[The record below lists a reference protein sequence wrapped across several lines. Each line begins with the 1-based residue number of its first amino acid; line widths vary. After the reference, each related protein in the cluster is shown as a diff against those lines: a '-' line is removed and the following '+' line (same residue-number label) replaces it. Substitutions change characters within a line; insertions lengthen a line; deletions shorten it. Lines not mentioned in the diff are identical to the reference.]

1 MIIIYDTET
10 TGLPLWNK
18 PSEHPDQPRIVQL
31 AALLTDDDGN
41 KQASMDLLIRPDGFT
56 IPEEVTKI
64 HGISTER
71 ATACGVTISEA
82 LSVFFSLWSCAS
94 LRIGHGQ
101 AFDER
106 MVRIEMKRPGAQSF
120 GVDQDDWKAGQSY
133 CTMQKSKP
141 ILKLPPTDKMM
152 AAGRGGFKTPK
163 LSEAYEHFIG
173 NELIDAHDA
182 MVDVI
187 ATQAVYLKLKEQE
200 T

>member
-10 TGLPLWNK
+10 TGLPLWDK
-18 PSEHPDQPRIVQL
+18 PSEHPAQPRIVQL

-71 ATACGVTISEA
+71 ATECGVPISEA
-82 LSVFFSLWSCAS
+82 LSVFFTLWSCSS

-101 AFDER
+101 SFDER
-106 MVRIEMKRPGAQSF
+106 LVRIEMKRPDAQKFS
-120 GVDQDDWKAGQSY
+120 VSPDDWKAGESY
-133 CTMQKSKP
+133 CTMQTSKP
-141 ILKLPPTDKMM
+141 ILKLPPTDKML

-173 NELIDAHDA
+173 EEMVNAHDA
-182 MVDVI
+182 MVDVT
-187 ATQAVYLKLKEQE
+187 ATLAVYLKLKAAA
-200 T
+200 